1 MGAASEIPQVNSAAS
16 RPHCMHIKRLRF
28 PFAFLF
34 HLFIHS
40 PRYIVV
46 PPSHHIT
53 NSESYGNNT
62 KSVAT
67 VYIGPFYPMFYAI
80 SRNSQT
86 IWRRE
91 EEKSRE
97 NNPSQAFTYCVRF
110 FWIFSIITR
119 LATYCRQCYRH
130 VTSFTTYHNRK
141 TVLTIRMVRRCFEM
155 THSNLTGRICEYST
169 QINPN
174 GCTCGPGQVMKNNNI
189 MDIYRIY
196 SRSLCIDGE
205 TFNDQPIITC

>member
-16 RPHCMHIKRLRF
+16 RPHCMHIKRLCF
-28 PFAFLF
+28 QFAFLF

-91 EEKSRE
+91 ERKKVGKITRAKHLHI
-97 NNPSQAFTYCVRF
+97 AFASLDKIPF
-110 FWIFSIITR
+110 FRRIFSIITR

-130 VTSFTTYHNRK
+130 VTSFTTYHNRN

-155 THSNLTGRICEYST
+155 THLNLTGRICEYST

-189 MDIYRIY
+189 MDIYRD
-196 SRSLCIDGE
+196 L
-205 TFNDQPIITC
+205 